1 MPLDFEKTFYAIK
14 DETVLMKTSLDIRN
28 ASKDH
33 KTLKTLNIL

>member
-28 ASKDH
+28 ASKDD
-33 KTLKTLNIL
+33 KKL